1 LTTPIYKRVLLKLSG
16 EALMGDQAYGI
27 STDML
32 RYMADE
38 VKSAYD
44 LGVEMAIV
52 VGGGNIFRGM
62 AAASQGMDRAT
73 ADYMGMLATV
83 MNSIALQD
91 ALEKNGIQTR
101 VLSAISMHQMAE
113 PYIRRRAVRHLEKQR
128 IVIFAAG
135 TGSPYFTTDTA
146 SVLRAEEI
154 HADVLLKATK
164 VNGVYDSDPVKNP
177 DAKFIKEISYMEVL
191 ERRLSVMDLT
201 AISLAM
207 DNSLLLNVFN
217 LKVKGHIKR
226 VICGE
231 EIGTRI
237 YEPEKK

>member
-1 LTTPIYKRVLLKLSG
+1 
-16 EALMGDQAYGI
+16 M
-27 STDML
+27 
-32 RYMADE
+32 
-38 VKSAYD
+38 
-44 LGVEMAIV
+44 
-52 VGGGNIFRGM
+52 
-62 AAASQGMDRAT
+62 
-73 ADYMGMLATV
+73 
-83 MNSIALQD
+83 
-91 ALEKNGIQTR
+91 
-101 VLSAISMHQMAE
+101 
-113 PYIRRRAVRHLEKQR
+113 
-128 IVIFAAG
+128 IFAAG

-164 VNGVYDSDPVKNP
+164 VDGVYDSDPVKNP
-177 DAKFIKEISYMEVL
+177 DAKFIKEISYMEIL